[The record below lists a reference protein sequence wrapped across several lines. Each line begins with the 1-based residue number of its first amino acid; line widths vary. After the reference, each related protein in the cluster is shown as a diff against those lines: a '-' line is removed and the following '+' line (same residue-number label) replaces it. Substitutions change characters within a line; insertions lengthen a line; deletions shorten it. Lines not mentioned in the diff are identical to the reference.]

1 METLRFNSQCV
12 DCILGK
18 FLHKAPNG
26 TDEVTKLHYAKGLLK
41 IIADADDSVTA
52 PEIVAEATAL
62 KNKTFGYSD
71 DFAELKRHFNAL
83 MLSKESQMR
92 EIIEGSDDAFKTA
105 VKCALFGNYIDF
117 GAMDSVSEEKLDELL
132 TGVGSVNIDQSEYD
146 NLTSELTT
154 AKSLV
159 YLTDNC
165 GEVVADKLFI
175 EKITRQFP
183 NISVNVIV
191 RGAPVLNDATLED
204 ARQVGLFDVAN
215 VVDNGTDIAGT
226 CIKKLSDEI
235 REMVEKADVI
245 ISKGQGNFETLHGCG
260 LNVYYLFLCEC
271 SLFSEKFNVPKLT
284 GMFLN
289 DRRLERT
296 K

>member
-1 METLRFNSQCV
+1 
-12 DCILGK
+12 
-18 FLHKAPNG
+18 
-26 TDEVTKLHYAKGLLK
+26 
-41 IIADADDSVTA
+41 
-52 PEIVAEATAL
+52 
-62 KNKTFGYSD
+62 
-71 DFAELKRHFNAL
+71 
-83 MLSKESQMR
+83 
-92 EIIEGSDDAFKTA
+92 
-105 VKCALFGNYIDF
+105 
-117 GAMDSVSEEKLDELL
+117 
-132 TGVGSVNIDQSEYD
+132 
-146 NLTSELTT
+146 
-154 AKSLV
+154 
-159 YLTDNC
+159 
-165 GEVVADKLFI
+165 
-175 EKITRQFP
+175 
-183 NISVNVIV
+183 V

-235 REMVEKADVI
+235 RELVEKSDVI

-260 LNVYYLFLCEC
+260 LNVYYLFLCKC